1 MALAAA
7 AVRLAAAA
15 AAGAASSCTAS
26 VDCPLAELLGLR
38 VPPLC
43 QRRGCPMS
51 LPAAGGQGLHGA
63 ELCGGGARRI
73 GFPSRGAVI
82 ASAVDWFH
90 IRSTARGARSAGVTR
105 SAAGMLLRVGDVSS
119 YRVWCI
125 AGVFITPVLTTE
137 RRRSQRPRIN
147 TTVHRTPT
155 QALLTTTRRQRRR
168 TRTGEQHA
176 YTVQGQRPSSACHGS
191 PT

>member
-1 MALAAA
+1 MGGNPGTLITLGFVVKKNRPGHVSNVTRPVPGMALAAA

-73 GFPSRGAVI
+73 GFPSRRCGHRVCRRLVSYA
-82 ASAVDWFH
+82 
-90 IRSTARGARSAGVTR
+90 ARPEAHGARASRG
-105 SAAGMLLRVGDVSS
+105 
-119 YRVWCI
+119 
-125 AGVFITPVLTTE
+125 
-137 RRRSQRPRIN
+137 
-147 TTVHRTPT
+147 
-155 QALLTTTRRQRRR
+155 RRR
-168 TRTGEQHA
+168 TSVQDDAVEHRHRHLHVDQALCRAACKRGPPDAAPREGVRRLTG
-176 YTVQGQRPSSACHGS
+176 RS
-191 PT
+191 